1 MNRKSMY
8 FKLLT
13 VLLCATFLL
22 ACSTNTTSQTETG
35 TQPAVTDQTSLNT
48 VGAKDISA
56 AISALVT
63 YDNDDN
69 YSDWKNENP
78 SYIELKGAAVDIKG
92 SGAEVKDSKITI
104 TAAGVYVISGKLDN
118 GQIVVDVQDKGTVR
132 LVLNG
137 VEINSADNA
146 PIYVKNAGKTILTLQ
161 DGTENFISDG
171 AKYVLEDASTDEPNA
186 AIFSKDSLT
195 INGNGTV
202 TVRGNYNNG
211 ITTKDDLKITGGNI
225 KINAVDDGLMGR
237 DMVAIKDGNIVI
249 EAGGDGIKSSNDT
262 DASKGFIAIEEGS
275 FDIKSGKDGIQAE
288 TSLLINSGT
297 FAITSGGGS
306 ANAKV
311 KASDMGQGQKGIP
324 NIATSAT
331 PNTNTAPNTTTTP
344 KTAISTTTAT
354 TSEVQSMKAMKAS
367 TDIAINGGTF
377 NIDSADDAIH
387 SNSNVAIAGG
397 DITITAGDDG
407 IHADSSIMA
416 EGGKINITKSYE
428 GIESA
433 AVTISA
439 GEIHII
445 ASDDGINIAGG
456 NDGSAVNGRP
466 GQNNFSASS
475 GNKLNISGGYVVVD
489 SSGDGLDSNGSI
501 YMSGGTVL
509 VSGPTASMNGALDYD
524 GVFEIS
530 GGVLIAAG
538 STGMAQV
545 PSEQSTQNSM
555 LMYYTQVQKEGTII
569 HVKDN
574 AGNTVVTFAPK
585 KEYQS
590 VAISSPELN
599 KDSAYTLYSGGTST
613 GSSTEGLYTDG
624 EYQNGTK
631 IVDFTLYKSVT
642 WMSET
647 GETTAASSGPGGGKG
662 PGMEGRPKRSE
673 NGTPPMNQ

>member
-225 KINAVDDGLMGR
+225 KINSVDDGLMGR

-249 EAGGDGIKSSNDT
+249 EAGGDGIKSSNDS
-262 DASKGFIAIEEGS
+262 DASKGLIAIEGGS

-288 TSLLINSGT
+288 TFLLINSGT

-311 KASDMGQGQKGIP
+311 KANDMGQGQRGNP
-324 NIATSAT
+324 DNGTSAT
-331 PNTNTAPNTTTTP
+331 QNTATNTTTT
-344 KTAISTTTAT
+344 T
-354 TSEVQSMKAMKAS
+354 EEQSMKAMKAS
-367 TDIAINGGTF
+367 IDIAINGGTF

-397 DITITAGDDG
+397 DFTITAGDDG
-407 IHADSSIMA
+407 IHADSSIVV
-416 EGGKINITKSYE
+416 EGGKINIAKSYE

-433 AVTISA
+433 TITISA

-475 GNKLNISGGYVVVD
+475 DNKLNISGGYVVVD
-489 SSGDGLDSNGSI
+489 SIGDGLDSNGSI

-509 VSGPTASMNGALDYD
+509 VSGPTASMNGSLDYD

-555 LMYYTQVQKEGTII
+555 LMYYTQVQKAGTII
-569 HVKDN
+569 HMKDN
-574 AGNTVVTFAPK
+574 TGNTVVTFAPK

-590 VAISSPELN
+590 VAISSPELK

-631 IVDFTLYKSVT
+631 IVDFTLSKSVT
-642 WMSET
+642 WMSEA

>member
-1 MNRKSMY
+1 MY
-8 FKLLT
+8 FKLST

-225 KINAVDDGLMGR
+225 KINSVDDGLMGR

-249 EAGGDGIKSSNDT
+249 EAGGDGIKSSNDS
-262 DASKGFIAIEEGS
+262 DASKGLIAIEGGS
-275 FDIKSGKDGIQAE
+275 FDIKSGNDGIQAE

-311 KASDMGQGQKGIP
+311 KANDMGQGQRGNP
-324 NIATSAT
+324 DNGTSAT
-331 PNTNTAPNTTTTP
+331 PNTATNTTTT
-344 KTAISTTTAT
+344 T
-354 TSEVQSMKAMKAS
+354 EEQSMKAMKAS
-367 TDIAINGGTF
+367 IDIAINGGAF

-397 DITITAGDDG
+397 DFTITAGDDG
-407 IHADSSIMA
+407 IHADSSIVV
-416 EGGKINITKSYE
+416 EGGKINIAKSYE

-433 AVTISA
+433 TITISA

-475 GNKLNISGGYVVVD
+475 DNKLNISGGYVVVD
-489 SSGDGLDSNGSI
+489 SIGDGLDSNGSI

-509 VSGPTASMNGALDYD
+509 VSGPTASMNGSLDYD

-530 GGVLIAAG
+530 GGFLIAAG
-538 STGMAQV
+538 STGMAQA
-545 PSEQSTQNSM
+545 PSEQSTQNSV
-555 LMYYTQVQKEGTII
+555 LMYYPQVQQAGTVL
-569 HVKDN
+569 HLKDSK
-574 AGNTVVTFAPK
+574 GNTIVTFAPQ
-585 KEYQS
+585 KEYQA
-590 VAISSPELN
+590 VAISSPELK
-599 KDSAYTLYSGGTST
+599 KDTAYTLYKGGTST
-613 GSSTEGLYTDG
+613 GSNTDGLYTDG
-624 EYQNGTK
+624 EYKSGTK
-631 IVDFTLYKSVT
+631 VIDFTISKSVT